1 MSGKEKG
8 LPSIGT
14 HVAERSTHDY
24 GLISV
29 LLVVCKDLLD
39 GLHARIFISFVGLS
53 SRLLVPIQD
62 LMEFHATFKNPDLWH
77 EGTHTSDEGGDQGD
91 TCFSAGHSLTEPE
104 EKCEIAVNLFVT
116 F

>member
-1 MSGKEKG
+1 MSGKEKSFA
-8 LPSIGT
+8 SIGT
-14 HVAERSTHDY
+14 HIAERSTHDY

-29 LLVVCKDLLD
+29 LFVVCKDLLD

-62 LMEFHATFKNPDLWH
+62 LIKFRAIFKNPDLWH
-77 EGTHTSDEGGDQGD
+77 EGTYASDEGGDQGD
-91 TCFSAGHSLTEPE
+91 TCFSAGHSLTEPK
-104 EKCEIAVNLFVT
+104 EKCEIAVDLFVT

>member
-8 LPSIGT
+8 IASIGT

-39 GLHARIFISFVGLS
+39 GLHARICVAFVSLS
-53 SRLLVPIQD
+53 SRLLVPIQN
-62 LMEFHATFKNPDLWH
+62 LIEFGVTLRNSDYGT
-77 EGTHTSDEGGDQGD
+77 EGTHASDEGGDQGD
-91 TCFSAGHSLTEPE
+91 TCFSAGYSLTKPE
-104 EKCEIAVNLFVT
+104 EECEIAMNLFVT